1 MVSVVMK
8 NRLLVT
14 GFTLVAMVCVSAS
27 TTAQS
32 RRSVGRTV
40 TGNAVANIPSLA
52 PAVKKVLPGVVSL
65 QVTAARQKPIS
76 LQLLNQRLDAGLSVT
91 PEFDTTYAGGSG
103 VVIDGS
109 RGLIVTNYHLVEGA
123 RQIDVVL
130 SDGSVLQ
137 GALVGSD
144 PGTDIALIRAPGLGG
159 RAVRFGDSDRL
170 QVGDFVVAIGS
181 PYGLQGSASFGIVSA
196 VRRSAIGL
204 GLFEDFIQ
212 TDAAIN
218 PGNSGGALVDLKGRM
233 IGINTGSS
241 GGQNAAAGIGF
252 AIPINMVRSICAQL
266 AEHGEV
272 RRGTIGFLTKT
283 LTPGAAQTLKL
294 PTLGGALITRIIP
307 GSAAEP
313 TGIEVG
319 AVIRRVNGRTV
330 ASTPE
335 YYTQLSTIPLG
346 QPLELSIFSKGT
358 YRTVTL
364 SARTMYVELPLA
376 LPRYVAPAF
385 EGLTSGPVT
394 PGSHGF
400 GAIRGARVLRVET
413 GSAAEQLGLRP
424 NDLITKVDGF
434 DVRNPEQFFERTAAI
449 KSDYVVDLRRG
460 ELHAFFRVL
469 ARAQ

>member
-1 MVSVVMK
+1 MMY
-8 NRLLVT
+8 RLVFI
-14 GFTLVAMVCVSAS
+14 GFSLGAMICASAS
-27 TTAQS
+27 SKAQY
-32 RRSVGRTV
+32 RRTV
-40 TGNAVANIPSLA
+40 ERAIASNEIVNIPSLA
-52 PAVKKVLPGVVSL
+52 HTLKKVLPGVVSL
-65 QVTAARQKPIS
+65 QVTAVRQKPVS
-76 LQLLNQRLDAGLSVT
+76 LQLLNLRLDTGSTIT

-109 RGLIVTNYHLVEGA
+109 RGFIVTNYHLVEGA
-123 RQIDVVL
+123 RQIDVIL

-144 PGTDIALIRAPGLGG
+144 PGTDIALIRAPALGG

-181 PYGLQGSASFGIVSA
+181 PYGLRGSVSFGIVSA

-218 PGNSGGALVDLKGRM
+218 PGNSGGALLDVNGRL

-241 GGQNAAAGIGF
+241 GGQTAAAGIGF
-252 AIPINMVRSICAQL
+252 AIPIKMVRSICAQL

-272 RRGTIGFLTKT
+272 RRGTSGFLTKT

-319 AVIRRVNGRTV
+319 AVIRRVNGRMIATT
-330 ASTPE
+330 SE

-346 QPLELSIFSKGT
+346 QPLELSIFSKGI
-358 YRTVTL
+358 YRTVTV
-364 SARTMYVELPLA
+364 SARTMHVELPLA
-376 LPRYVAPAF
+376 LPRNVAPAF

-394 PGSHGF
+394 PGSLGF
-400 GAIRGARVLRVET
+400 GAIRGARVLHVEA
-413 GSAAEQLGLRP
+413 GSAAERTGLRL
-424 NDLITKVDGF
+424 NDIITRVDGV

-449 KSDYVVDLRRG
+449 KSDYIVDLRRG
-460 ELHAFFRVL
+460 DLPAFFRVL
-469 ARAQ
+469 AAAR